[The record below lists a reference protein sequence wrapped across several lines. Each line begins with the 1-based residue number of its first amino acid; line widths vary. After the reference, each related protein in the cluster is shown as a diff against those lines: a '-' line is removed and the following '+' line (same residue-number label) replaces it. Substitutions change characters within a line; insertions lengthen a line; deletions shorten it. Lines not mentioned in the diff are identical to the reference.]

1 MINLINLVM
10 KKLIKF
16 SAFTFVMLLGFAAPS
31 GICCDS
37 VRGSCSHPNGYVFAN
52 AKWVASQYCTG
63 HECLPC
69 QDPE

>member
-16 SAFTFVMLLGFAAPS
+16 SAFTFVMLLGFAATS